1 MLYITNYFI
10 MIIGNLMAL
19 SNENILHQSPWGDNK
34 PENSGTSNNHVGFD
48 ELLRRTQ
55 AGFHQTYVKKFGGK
69 RPKNIKINGIKLISL
84 ILVILLSIWFSSGVY
99 VIDEGEKALVLRFG
113 KYVRTSN
120 TGLNYHLPS
129 PIEYI
134 VIEKVET
141 LRKEEIGFRTIGGGA
156 SSDSPNGAHNVPQ
169 ESLMLTG
176 DENIVDINF
185 IVQWKIDNLKD
196 YVFNIFNPRETVRN
210 VAESAVR
217 EVIGSTPIDKAIK
230 DGRLDVEQESKKI
243 AQNILNSYNSGVEIT
258 TLKLLRADPPMEV
271 IDAFRDVQTAK
282 TDQEREINRAD
293 AFSNEVI
300 PRARG
305 EASRIILDSEA
316 YKKEVVERAKGE
328 AGRFE
333 LIYAQYKNAKDITKK
348 RLYLEAMQDIL
359 QGMEKIIIDN
369 KNGVVPYLPLN
380 QFDKNR

>member
-1 MLYITNYFI
+1 M
-10 MIIGNLMAL
+10 
-19 SNENILHQSPWGDNK
+19 
-34 PENSGTSNNHVGFD
+34 
-48 ELLRRTQ
+48 
-55 AGFHQTYVKKFGGK
+55 
-69 RPKNIKINGIKLISL
+69 
-84 ILVILLSIWFSSGVY
+84 
-99 VIDEGEKALVLRFG
+99 
-113 KYVRTSN
+113 
-120 TGLNYHLPS
+120 
-129 PIEYI
+129 
-134 VIEKVET
+134 
-141 LRKEEIGFRTIGGGA
+141 
-156 SSDSPNGAHNVPQ
+156 PQ